1 MHRFLV
7 IDYHPSLR
15 NIYIMMELCAAGDLS
30 AYVRRHRRLPESTC
44 KFFLRQL
51 AIALR
56 YMRTHNVSH
65 FDLKPQNLLLTHTPA
80 LTLKV
85 GDFGF
90 AQHLGLADTNTQ
102 LKGSPLYMAPEILL
116 SRRYDPSADL
126 WSIGC
131 ILYECLFGAAPYR
144 SRSLDELLQKVR
156 QQQRIE
162 LPAGQLSVACED
174 LLARLLVHNPAE
186 RIGFEAFFAHEFLDV
201 EHEPTEENLSRA
213 VTLITR
219 AVAEDTAGHWEAAY
233 ATYCEGLQFF
243 VPLIA
248 AEANAQKRA
257 QLRRNADAYLRR
269 AEEIRSCCVS
279 NGAVSS
285 PAALADSVAAQSDAV
300 ERALRPSAAF
310 AALRTASASSPALRD
325 GLDMG
330 RQAELYMIERN
341 YAAAIAEY
349 RRALSVLVPALS
361 GEPRGERRERLH
373 RQVSGWMHEAEQ
385 VKVLMATRDQLRTEA
400 EADAVAGQVKSS
412 AVDVTQGEDDGATRT
427 VGAVASSL
435 AYAKSCCL
443 Q

>member
-1 MHRFLV
+1 
-7 IDYHPSLR
+7 
-15 NIYIMMELCAAGDLS
+15 MELCAAGDLS
-30 AYVRRHRRLPESTC
+30 AYIRRHHRLPESTC

-56 YMRTHNVSH
+56 YMRSHNVSH
-65 FDLKPQNLLLTHTPA
+65 FDLKPHNLLLTHTPA

-90 AQHLGLADTNTQ
+90 AQHLGLADINTQ
-102 LKGSPLYMAPEILL
+102 MKGSPLYMAPEILL

-131 ILYECLFGAAPYR
+131 ILYECLFGAAPYK
-144 SRSLDELLQKVR
+144 SRSLEELIQRVQKR
-156 QQQRIE
+156 QPIDI
-162 LPAGQLSVACED
+162 PAGQLSPACQD
-174 LLARLLVHNPAE
+174 LLQRLLVHEPAG
-186 RIGFEAFFAHEFLDV
+186 RIGFEEFFAHEFLDV

-213 VTLITR
+213 VALITR
-219 AVAEDTAGHWEAAY
+219 AVADDTAGRWEDAY
-233 ATYCEGLQFF
+233 ASYCEGLQFF

-248 AEANAQKRA
+248 TEGNAQKRA

-269 AEEIRSCCVS
+269 AEEIRRSSAGGAAKADGGGGGARSGGS
-279 NGAVSS
+279 NNGGT
-285 PAALADSVAAQSDAV
+285 ALVQQ
-300 ERALRPSAAF
+300 ALRPSAGF
-310 AALRTASASSPALRD
+310 AELRAASASSPALRD

-330 RQAELYMIERN
+330 RQAELYMCEGN
-341 YAAAIAEY
+341 YASAIAEY
-349 RRALSVLVPALS
+349 RRALGVLVPALS

-385 VKVLMATRDQLRTEA
+385 VKVLMATREQLRA
-400 EADAVAGQVKSS
+400 EAAEDVAQVTS
-412 AVDVTQGEDDGATRT
+412 AAAEATEEDGGLDGGSK
-427 VGAVASSL
+427 GAVASSL